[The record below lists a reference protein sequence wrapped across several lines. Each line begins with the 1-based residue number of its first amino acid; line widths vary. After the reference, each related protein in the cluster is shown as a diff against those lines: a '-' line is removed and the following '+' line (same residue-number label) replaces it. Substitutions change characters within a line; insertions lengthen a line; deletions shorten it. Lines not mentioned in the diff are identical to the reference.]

1 MSGYA
6 SAAKTNKSL
15 TPQPKPDRTID
26 TTAQNQKTSG
36 TTTSKIGTM
45 PHHVLFGSEPCSA
58 KIYSTAIPSKIDK
71 TTKLH
76 YPETPTNHSQL
87 GLREVNTS
95 KPN

>member
-58 KIYSTAIPSKIDK
+58 KKYSTAIPSKIDK
-71 TTKLH
+71 KRNFTTPK
-76 YPETPTNHSQL
+76 PIKPQSIQSQ
-87 GLREVNTS
+87 GSEHQQA
-95 KPN
+95 